1 MSRDMWRHDSAR
13 KCSLN
18 EKKLNFFGQWNNKLL
33 LMKFGNNRRNEIR
46 VVVINFTSQSNFY
59 ALAYLSFKIQEK
71 KIAHQLVNS
80 NLQIL
85 MDSILEITRLMWRMF
100 VKILE
105 KSMFSFSHFF
115 TVEWKTCKD
124 GIIEE
129 EILKKLDASKSGK
142 TKCSTT
148 FYHKV
153 TRVQRSTIFFVFH
166 YNLVVSFISLSIV
179 FPN

>member
-1 MSRDMWRHDSAR
+1 MSRGRVSTNAERRIVSRDMWRHNSAR
-13 KCSLN
+13 KCSLRN
-18 EKKLNFFGQWNNKLL
+18 SIIILFRQWNDKLL
-33 LMKFGNNRRNEIR
+33 LMKFGNNRGNEIR

-85 MDSILEITRLMWRMF
+85 MDSILEITCLKF

-115 TVEWKTCKD
+115 FY
-124 GIIEE
+124 
-129 EILKKLDASKSGK
+129 SGMK
-142 TKCSTT
+142 
-148 FYHKV
+148 
-153 TRVQRSTIFFVFH
+153 
-166 YNLVVSFISLSIV
+166 NL
-179 FPN
+179 

>member
-1 MSRDMWRHDSAR
+1 
-13 KCSLN
+13 
-18 EKKLNFFGQWNNKLL
+18 
-33 LMKFGNNRRNEIR
+33 MKFGNNQGNEIR

-115 TVEWKTCKD
+115 FFTVE
-124 GIIEE
+124 
-129 EILKKLDASKSGK
+129 
-142 TKCSTT
+142 
-148 FYHKV
+148 
-153 TRVQRSTIFFVFH
+153 
-166 YNLVVSFISLSIV
+166 
-179 FPN
+179 